1 MIEGIVLMV
10 AFIGG
15 SGLVLRH
22 VVAFE
27 LRGQR
32 GGPPGGNAKLGGGG
46 VVGM

>member
-22 VVAFE
+22 VVAFDHDTIVFVVVE
-27 LRGQR
+27 VDVEYH
-32 GGPPGGNAKLGGGG
+32 PGS
-46 VVGM
+46 